1 MGTWAVARLLQV
13 KALEICTVASRV
25 GQYGGGG
32 WGAATGKGVGLLG
45 RGGSIARQGWSVA
58 ASEDR
63 AMCNSCVTRTWF
75 GSDGRLSVSEKT
87 VAGKVNT
94 ACCCGL

>member
-13 KALEICTVASRV
+13 KALEICVVASRV

-58 ASEDR
+58 DSESLET
-63 AMCNSCVTRTWF
+63 APCVT
-75 GSDGRLSVSEKT
+75 
-87 VAGKVNT
+87 VALPEP
-94 ACCCGL
+94 GLALMVDCQRENCSRES

>member
-1 MGTWAVARLLQV
+1 MARLLQV

-45 RGGSIARQGWSVA
+45 RGGSIARQGWSA
-58 ASEDR
+58 ADSDSLETT

-75 GSDGRLSVSEKT
+75 GSDDRLSVSEKT
-87 VAGKVNT
+87 VAGKVST
-94 ACCCGL
+94 VRTCCGGL